1 MVYPVYRQKAL
12 YSYPFCYTAMSEP
25 NSRQAGATQGSQ
37 LVRRHYLVAVSEKR
51 LAIGRFGFREGI
63 KTEAI
68 VDIGNAKTEGD
79 ARQKAA
85 ARYAKVKKLNPILVV
100 TSEVRV
106 IERATN
112 PKVDQA
118 FSVMDLDKLATT
130 IGRGNCAQCGSI
142 TVRVRGTA

>member
-1 MVYPVYRQKAL
+1 MV
-12 YSYPFCYTAMSEP
+12 
-25 NSRQAGATQGSQ
+25 G
-37 LVRRHYLVAVSEKR
+37 VSEKR
-51 LAIGRFGFREGI
+51 LAIGRFGFRERVKGE
-63 KTEAI
+63 TI
-68 VDIGNAKTEGD
+68 VDVGNAKTETD